1 MGRLTVSQLRQMVAE
16 LLNLAPVIERYRALE
31 KDVKAG
37 MVKLAQEEI
46 EVAGKGRV
54 FIKQTE
60 RMTVSPALA
69 SEVLGVDLGRKV
81 IVTKESVS
89 NEIIDAFV
97 KAGDISEELHQE
109 LQDRADRKEVI
120 NLYVRPLQ

>member
-1 MGRLTVSQLRQMVAE
+1 MARLTVSQLRQMVAE
-16 LLNLAPVIERYRALE
+16 LLNLAPVIERYKALE
-31 KDVKAG
+31 KEVKIG
-37 MVKLAQEEI
+37 MVKLSQDEI
-46 EVAGKGRV
+46 DVAGKGRV

-89 NEIIDAFV
+89 NEIIAAFV
-97 KAGDISEELHQE
+97 KAGEIGPELHQE
-109 LQDRADRKEVI
+109 LQERAERKDVI